1 MRNDSTSI
9 IEAYARTIQG
19 ETRDDRLG
27 NAYKKY
33 AKDCLFAFNRLNS
46 SKNQNN
52 GVTTHGPVN
61 PFPKI
66 LTMVRHAMSAT
77 AATPD
82 AM

>member
-19 ETRDDRLG
+19 ETRDDRLK

-33 AKDCLFAFNRLNS
+33 TKDCLFAFNRLNS
-46 SKNQNN
+46 SRNEN
-52 GVTTHGPVN
+52 GITTHGPVN
-61 PFPKI
+61 PFPNI

>member
-1 MRNDSTSI
+1 LRNDSTSI
-9 IEAYARTIQG
+9 IEAYSRTIQG
-19 ETRDDRLG
+19 ETRDDRFV
-27 NAYKKY
+27 NAHDKY
-33 AKDCLFAFNRLNS
+33 TKDCLFAFNRLNVS
-46 SKNQNN
+46 RNKKSF
-52 GVTTHGPVN
+52 TTHGPVN